1 MSKRQYGK
9 IPGTNQP
16 SNTFWNT
23 VKSSRKSKKAKASGS
38 SHVPFH
44 RKEQTYKTKSGQKY
58 YSQLSQEEEYKVLA
72 ARANKRL
79 QRIEKY
85 AQRDEYKGIENAAY
99 KRALH
104 DIKSLRGE
112 KSKRFSREMPT
123 DPNEYNA
130 AMNFMLRF
138 LGADTSTIQP
148 GIGTAGANIS
158 RYEEMA
164 RKFNEKFTKKQ
175 GGAEVTWKDIAAWY
189 SSYNGKRMKKLFK
202 SSEAVAIALGQFKR
216 LTKDKKYKNMNI
228 KQWQEELEK
237 NPEQITGGDVLAES
251 AMKAMLDNNISPKN
265 LFKKR

>member
-1 MSKRQYGK
+1 MKK

-16 SNTFWNT
+16 SNTFWNSVT
-23 VKSSRKSKKAKASGS
+23 GSRKTAKKSRTGHKSFS
-38 SHVPFH
+38 
-44 RKEQTYKTKSGQKY
+44 RKKQTYKTSNGQKE
-58 YSQLSQEEEYKVLA
+58 YSELSKEEEYRVLA

-85 AQRDEYKGIENAAY
+85 SKREEYKGIENAAY
-99 KRALH
+99 RRAIH

-112 KSKRFSREMPT
+112 TRSRFAREIPT

-148 GIGTAGANIS
+148 GIGTAGANIA

-164 RKFNEKFTKKQ
+164 RKFNERFTDKQ
-175 GGAEVTWKDIAAWY
+175 GGAYVTWKDITTWY

-202 SSEAVAIALGQFKR
+202 SSEAVAITLGQFKR
-216 LTKDKKYKNMNI
+216 LTKDKKYKNMTI
-228 KQWQEELEK
+228 DQWKTELK
-237 NPEQITGGDVLAES
+237 NNPEKITGGDVLAES
-251 AMKAMLDNNISPKN
+251 AMQAMLDNNISPKN